1 MKEIRHGFHKWYEE
15 GCKNCEEDFVVT
27 EEDVLQDKHTQVYF
41 VICPYCDEVIY
52 INNNPWK
59 KTHC

>member
-15 GCKNCEEDFVVT
+15 ECKKCAEDFVVT
-27 EEDVLQDKHTQVYF
+27 EEDVLQDKHTQIYF

-52 INNNPWK
+52 INDNPWEK
-59 KTHC
+59 LHC